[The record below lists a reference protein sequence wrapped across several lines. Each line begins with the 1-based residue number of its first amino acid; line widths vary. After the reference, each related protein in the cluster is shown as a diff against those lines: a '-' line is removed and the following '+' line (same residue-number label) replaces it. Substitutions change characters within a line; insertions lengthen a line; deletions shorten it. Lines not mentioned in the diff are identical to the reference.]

1 MGLSGSITLGT
12 SLAYT
17 PSTIPDLSSP
27 TDRLALAVELAFTD
41 GTGAGQANRL
51 WHDKRTVNAS
61 TNDDIDLAGV
71 LADVYGTTITL
82 ARVKA
87 LIIQHVSGT
96 NALTIGGAPTN
107 PWISWLLATGD
118 GVILRPSGLLVLATN
133 EATGYT
139 VTGGSADVLRVA
151 NGAGNPVDY
160 KITILG
166 ATA

>member
-1 MGLSGSITLGT
+1 MLSGSITLGT

-17 PSTIPDLSSP
+17 PATIPDLSSP
-27 TDRLALAVELAFTD
+27 ADRLALAVELAFTD
-41 GTGAGQANRL
+41 GSGAGQANRL
-51 WHDKRTVNAS
+51 WHDRRTVAQS

-96 NALTIGGAPTN
+96 NPLTIGVSPTN
-107 PWISWLLATGD
+107 PWISWVAASGD
-118 GVILRPSGLLVLATN
+118 GVVLRPSGLLVLATN

-139 VTGGSADVLRVA
+139 VTAGSADVLRVA
-151 NGAGNPVDY
+151 NGAGTSVDY
-160 KITILG
+160 KITVVG

>member
-1 MGLSGSITLGT
+1 MLSGSITLGT

-17 PSTIPDLSSP
+17 PATIPDLSSP
-27 TDRLALAVELAFTD
+27 ADRLALAIELAFTD
-41 GTGAGQANRL
+41 GSGAGQANRL
-51 WHDKRTVNAS
+51 WHDRRTLAQS
-61 TNDDIDLAGV
+61 TNDDIDLTGV

-96 NALTIGGAPTN
+96 NALTIGGSPTN
-107 PWISWLLATGD
+107 PWISWLAASGD
-118 GVILRPSGLLVLATN
+118 GVVLRPSGLLVLATN

-139 VTGGSADVLRVA
+139 VTASSADVLRVA
-151 NGAGNPVDY
+151 NGAGTSVDY